1 MAAPADKSALSW
13 SEVATPIAALLAR
26 IEGLVAP
33 VAALGAENAALRARV
48 GMLEAENAAL
58 KADNAALREKL
69 GRPPKTPDNSGIPP
83 SRGHKAN
90 GATGAR
96 RKGKVHAGAHRPL
109 HPEPTRRRDVF
120 AERCPHCRAA
130 LAAASQAPLQAYDR
144 IDIPRITPDVTRV
157 TLHGGT
163 CPCCHGRFKAA
174 PPGGPPQGA
183 PAPSGRG
190 RFKAAPPAG
199 LEPGSPFGP
208 NLRALVLYLRF
219 GQAIPFAR
227 LARLWADLF
236 GLSVSEGA
244 LAGMLAD
251 SAPAFALQAGDI
263 RRRLLSGTVLQS
275 DETSVRVGNRTFWAW
290 VFHHGDSA
298 CFAIRPSRGKAVVAA
313 FLGDVRPAFW
323 VSDRL
328 AAQMGWATREHQV
341 CLAHLLRDVRYALE
355 AGDDALAPRLTALL
369 KRAVRIGRRRP
380 ELVDATLA
388 AYHAR
393 LQAGL
398 DALLGIVPATEAGR
412 KLQRIVKRFRQNLLV
427 FVTNR
432 AVPPTNNGSET
443 ALRPRLV
450 FLTNRAVP
458 PTNNGSEQALR
469 PCVVF
474 RKITNCFRSEW
485 GAALYA
491 DVRSVLETARR
502 RGIATLDAVRLT
514 LAGAPLPLAAA

>member
-26 IEGLVAP
+26 IEGLVAH

-130 LAAASQAPLQAYDR
+130 LAAAGQAPLQAYDR

-163 CPCCHGRFKAA
+163 CPCCH
-174 PPGGPPQGA
+174 
-183 PAPSGRG
+183 G

-227 LARLWADLF
+227 LARLLADLF

-298 CFAIRPSRGKAVVAA
+298 CFAIRPSRGKAAVAA

-355 AGDDALAPRLTALL
+355 AGDDALAPRLMALL

-380 ELVDATLA
+380 ELADATLA

-412 KLQRIVKRFRQNLLV
+412 KLRRIVKRFRQNLLV

-432 AVPPTNNGSET
+432 AVPPTNNGSE
-443 ALRPRLV
+443 
-450 FLTNRAVP
+450 
-458 PTNNGSEQALR
+458 QALR

-474 RKITNCFRSEW
+474 RKVTNCFRSEW
-485 GAALYA
+485 GATLYA

-502 RGIATLDAVRLT
+502 RGIAILDAVRLT
-514 LAGAPLPLAAA
+514 LDGTPLPVAVA